1 MGEVYGLTNSE
12 IAFLEALA
20 AHHVPFMIVGLSAA
34 AMQGAPVVT
43 QDIDLWFNRLDDPAL
58 RDALREAGVAYVA
71 PQIDQPPMFAGPNLE
86 KLDIV
91 VNMTGLGSFD
101 EEIKN
106 TILLPIGGQNIPVL
120 KLERILASKK
130 AAGRAKDLM
139 SIPIL
144 SDVLRVRQNMP
155 EK

>member
-43 QDIDLWFNRLDDPAL
+43 QDIDLWFNRLDDPGL
-58 RDALREAGVAYVA
+58 REALREAGVAYVP
-71 PQIDQPPMFAGPNLE
+71 PQIDQPPMFAGANLE

-106 TILLPIGGQNIPVL
+106 TILLPIGDQNIPVL

-130 AAGRAKDLM
+130 AAGREKDLM

-144 SDVLRVRQNMP
+144 SDVLRVRQNTP